1 MSKSGETWVGATKGY
16 RGRKDQEQGLDGQRP
31 CEVEEVGKGARGGR
45 FLSEVQL
52 EVTERLKQQRLQ

>member
-1 MSKSGETWVGATKGY
+1 MGATKGY

-52 EVTERLKQQRLQ
+52 EVTERLKQQTSVN